1 MPKLFECIRCG
12 ATFERMLMNTP
23 ELCSN
28 CARRHEAERVA
39 ERAAEEKEDRQI
51 LIEGPA
57 WGDAEFYGNWLI
69 NADKANK
76 LLQQARRDDP
86 DFNSSVDVLEV
97 LQCLDFGIMAT
108 VFVSKFVDKKFHTFT
123 LDSESADLL
132 DFVLMVEM
140 GFFTLTG
147 DRYQMTLPT
156 KLDIDLVKQAHLKLV
171 GTRDE
176 DWIHPE
182 RLVVDV
188 PRTRAIEFQRFLGD
202 MDQGQRLAD
211 RRALLFLDS

>member
-1 MPKLFECIRCG
+1 MPKLFECARCG
-12 ATFERMLMNTP
+12 ATFERMLINTP
-23 ELCSN
+23 ELCSK
-28 CARRHEAERVA
+28 CVQRYEAERVA
-39 ERAAEEKEDRQI
+39 GWAAEEKEDRQV

-86 DFNSSVDVLEV
+86 DFNSSVDVIEV
-97 LQCLDFGIMAT
+97 PQCLDFGIMAT
-108 VFVSKFVDKKFHTFT
+108 VFLSKFRKKFDTFI

-156 KLDIDLVKQAHLKLV
+156 KLDGDLVKQAHLKLV
-171 GTRDE
+171 GTEDE

-182 RLVVDV
+182 RLVVDM
-188 PRTRAIEFQRFLGD
+188 PRTRAIEFQRFLGE
-202 MDQGQRLAD
+202 MDPGQRLAD